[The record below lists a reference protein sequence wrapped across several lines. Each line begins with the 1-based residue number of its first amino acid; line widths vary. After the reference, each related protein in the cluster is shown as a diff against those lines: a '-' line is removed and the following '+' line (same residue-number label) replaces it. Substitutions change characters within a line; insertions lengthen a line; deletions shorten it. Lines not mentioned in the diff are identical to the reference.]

1 MRQTKYIALAIIIL
15 TLKLNAQNYS
25 ESNISINENIYGSI
39 VEPKSRSNSSLVI
52 FIGGS
57 GPIDR
62 DGNQS
67 FMKCDMLKKLAYSL
81 SEKCISSFRY
91 DKRVVTQIRKGKL
104 DKKITFDNFV
114 SDVIAIIDFFE
125 SKYERIILVGH
136 SQGSLTGLLSINE
149 SVSGFISLAG
159 VGQSID
165 KVIESQIS
173 KLAPHLLEETK
184 KTLQIMRNGDTTI
197 NYPKS
202 LSSIFNINTQPF
214 MINWMKY
221 NPSEIISKISTR
233 CLIINGDKD
242 LQVNIN
248 EAQMLHESAR
258 NSELL
263 IVKNMNHVL
272 VEIEG
277 DDLDNAKSYND
288 PKLEISKVVIK
299 KIIDFILNLQNL

>member
-67 FMKCDMLKKLAYSL
+67 FMKCDMFKKLAYSL
-81 SEKCISSFRY
+81 SKKGISSFRY

-104 DKKITFDNFV
+104 DKKITFDDFV
-114 SDVIAIIDFFE
+114 SDAIAIIDFFE
-125 SKYERIILVGH
+125 SKYNSIVIAGH
-136 SQGSLTGLLSINE
+136 SQGSLVGLLSIKE
-149 SVSGFISLAG
+149 GVSGFISLSGAG
-159 VGQSID
+159 RTID
-165 KVIESQIS
+165 MVIEDQIS
-173 KLAPHLLEETK
+173 KTAPMLLEDTK
-184 KTLQIMRNGDTTI
+184 RIFKILRSGKITEDFPLPL
-197 NYPKS
+197 YS
-202 LSSIFNINTQPF
+202 LFNIEIQPF
-214 MINWMKY
+214 MISWMQYDPKKIIAKIPI
-221 NPSEIISKISTR
+221 PS
-233 CLIINGDKD
+233 LIINGDND
-242 LQVNIN
+242 LQVDEK
-248 EAQMLHESAR
+248 EAKLLYNSAQ
-258 NSELL
+258 NSEIL

-277 DDLDNAKSYND
+277 DELKNVKSYNNAEL
-288 PKLEISKVVIK
+288 KISEIVIEK
-299 KIIDFILNLQNL
+299 MAEFIETL

>member
-67 FMKCDMLKKLAYSL
+67 FMKCDMFKKLAYSL
-81 SEKCISSFRY
+81 SKKGISSFRY

-104 DKKITFDNFV
+104 DKKITFDDFV
-114 SDVIAIIDFFE
+114 SDAIAIIDFFE
-125 SKYERIILVGH
+125 SKYNSIVIAGH
-136 SQGSLTGLLSINE
+136 SQGSLVGLLSIKE
-149 SVSGFISLAG
+149 GVSGFISLSGAG
-159 VGQSID
+159 RTID
-165 KVIESQIS
+165 MVIEDQIS
-173 KLAPHLLEETK
+173 KTAPMLLEDTK
-184 KTLQIMRNGDTTI
+184 RIFKILRSGKITEDFPLPL
-197 NYPKS
+197 YS
-202 LSSIFNINTQPF
+202 LFNIEIQPF
-214 MINWMKY
+214 MISWMQYDPKKIIAKIPI
-221 NPSEIISKISTR
+221 PS
-233 CLIINGDKD
+233 LIINGDND
-242 LQVNIN
+242 LQVDEK
-248 EAQMLHESAR
+248 EAKLLYNSAQ
-258 NSELL
+258 NSEIL

-277 DDLDNAKSYND
+277 DELKNVKSYNN
-288 PKLEISKVVIK
+288 PELKISEIVIEK
-299 KIIDFILNLQNL
+299 MIEFIETL

>member
-67 FMKCDMLKKLAYSL
+67 FMKCDMFKKLAYSL
-81 SEKCISSFRY
+81 SEKGISSFRY

-104 DKKITFDNFV
+104 DKKITFNDFV
-114 SDVIAIIDFFE
+114 SDAIAIIDFFE
-125 SKYERIILVGH
+125 SKYNSIVIAGH
-136 SQGSLTGLLSINE
+136 SQGSLVGLLSIKE
-149 SVSGFISLAG
+149 GVSGFISLSGAG
-159 VGQSID
+159 RTID
-165 KVIESQIS
+165 MVIEDQIS
-173 KLAPHLLEETK
+173 KTAPMLLEDTK
-184 KTLQIMRNGDTTI
+184 KIFKILRSGKITEDFPLPL
-197 NYPKS
+197 Y
-202 LSSIFNINTQPF
+202 SIFNIEIQPF
-214 MINWMKY
+214 MISWMQYDPKKIIAKIPI
-221 NPSEIISKISTR
+221 PS
-233 CLIINGDKD
+233 LIINGDND
-242 LQVNIN
+242 LQVDEK
-248 EAQMLHESAR
+248 EAKLLYNSAQ
-258 NSELL
+258 NSEIL

-277 DDLDNAKSYND
+277 DDIKNVKSYNNPD
-288 PKLEISKVVIK
+288 LKISELVIE
-299 KIIDFILNLQNL
+299 KIAEFIERL

>member
-67 FMKCDMLKKLAYSL
+67 FMKCDMFKKLAYSL
-81 SEKCISSFRY
+81 SKKGISSFRY

-104 DKKITFDNFV
+104 DKKITFDDFV
-114 SDVIAIIDFFE
+114 SDAIEIIDFFE
-125 SKYERIILVGH
+125 SKYNSIIIAGH
-136 SQGSLTGLLSINE
+136 SQGSLVGLLSIKE
-149 SVSGFISLAG
+149 GVSGFISLSGAG
-159 VGQSID
+159 RTID
-165 KVIESQIS
+165 MVIEDQIS
-173 KLAPHLLEETK
+173 KTAPMFLEDTK
-184 KTLQIMRNGDTTI
+184 KIFKILRSGKITEDFPLPL
-197 NYPKS
+197 YS
-202 LSSIFNINTQPF
+202 LFNIEIQPF
-214 MINWMKY
+214 MISWMQYDPKKIIAKIPI
-221 NPSEIISKISTR
+221 PS
-233 CLIINGDKD
+233 LIINGDND
-242 LQVNIN
+242 LQVDEK
-248 EAQMLHESAR
+248 EAKLLYNSAQ
-258 NSELL
+258 NSEIL

-277 DDLDNAKSYND
+277 DELKNVKSYNN
-288 PKLEISKVVIK
+288 PELKISEIVIEK
-299 KIIDFILNLQNL
+299 MVEFIETL

>member
-67 FMKCDMLKKLAYSL
+67 FMKCDMFKKLAYSL
-81 SEKCISSFRY
+81 SEKGISSFRY

-104 DKKITFDNFV
+104 DKKITFDDFV
-114 SDVIAIIDFFE
+114 SDAIAIIDFFE
-125 SKYERIILVGH
+125 SKYNSIVIAGH
-136 SQGSLTGLLSINE
+136 SQGSLVGLLSIKE
-149 SVSGFISLAG
+149 GVSGFISLSGAG
-159 VGQSID
+159 RTID
-165 KVIESQIS
+165 MVIEDQIS
-173 KLAPHLLEETK
+173 KTAPMLLEDTK
-184 KTLQIMRNGDTTI
+184 KIFKILRSGKITEDFPLPL
-197 NYPKS
+197 YS
-202 LSSIFNINTQPF
+202 LFNIEIQPF
-214 MINWMKY
+214 MISWMQYDPKKIIAKILI
-221 NPSEIISKISTR
+221 PS
-233 CLIINGDKD
+233 LIINGDND
-242 LQVNIN
+242 LQVDEK
-248 EAQMLHESAR
+248 EAKLLYNSAQ
-258 NSELL
+258 NSEIL

-277 DDLDNAKSYND
+277 DELKNVKSYNN
-288 PKLEISKVVIK
+288 PELKISEILIEKMVEFIEKL
-299 KIIDFILNLQNL
+299 

>member
-67 FMKCDMLKKLAYSL
+67 FMKCDMFKKLAYSL
-81 SEKCISSFRY
+81 SKKGISSFRY

-104 DKKITFDNFV
+104 DKKITFNDFV
-114 SDVIAIIDFFE
+114 SDAIAIIDFFE
-125 SKYERIILVGH
+125 SKYNSIVIAGH
-136 SQGSLTGLLSINE
+136 SQGSLVGLLSIKE
-149 SVSGFISLAG
+149 GVSGFISLSGAG
-159 VGQSID
+159 RTID
-165 KVIESQIS
+165 MVIEDQIS
-173 KLAPHLLEETK
+173 KTAPMLLEDTK
-184 KTLQIMRNGDTTI
+184 KIFKILRSGKITEDFPLPL
-197 NYPKS
+197 YS
-202 LSSIFNINTQPF
+202 LFNIEIQPF
-214 MINWMKY
+214 MISWMQYDPKKIIAKIPI
-221 NPSEIISKISTR
+221 PS
-233 CLIINGDKD
+233 LIINGDND
-242 LQVNIN
+242 LQVDEK
-248 EAQMLHESAR
+248 EAKLLYNSAQ
-258 NSELL
+258 NSKIL

-277 DDLDNAKSYND
+277 DELKNVKSYNNPD
-288 PKLEISKVVIK
+288 LKISELVIEKMVEFIEKL
-299 KIIDFILNLQNL
+299 

>member
-67 FMKCDMLKKLAYSL
+67 FMKCDMFKKLAYSL
-81 SEKCISSFRY
+81 SKKGISSFRY

-104 DKKITFDNFV
+104 DKKIIFDDFV
-114 SDVIAIIDFFE
+114 SDAIAIIDFFE
-125 SKYERIILVGH
+125 SKYNSIVIAGH
-136 SQGSLTGLLSINE
+136 SQGSLVGLLSIKE
-149 SVSGFISLAG
+149 GVSGFISLSGAG
-159 VGQSID
+159 RTID
-165 KVIESQIS
+165 MVIEDQIS
-173 KLAPHLLEETK
+173 KTAPMLLEDTK
-184 KTLQIMRNGDTTI
+184 KIFKILRSGKITEDFPLPL
-197 NYPKS
+197 YS
-202 LSSIFNINTQPF
+202 LFNIEIQPF
-214 MINWMKY
+214 MISWMQYDPKKIIAKIPI
-221 NPSEIISKISTR
+221 PS
-233 CLIINGDKD
+233 LIINGDND
-242 LQVNIN
+242 LQVDEK
-248 EAQMLHESAR
+248 EAKLLYNSAQ
-258 NSELL
+258 NSEIL

-277 DDLDNAKSYND
+277 DELKNVKSYNN
-288 PKLEISKVVIK
+288 PELKISEIVIEK
-299 KIIDFILNLQNL
+299 MVEFIETL

>member
-67 FMKCDMLKKLAYSL
+67 FMKCDMFKKLAYSL
-81 SEKCISSFRY
+81 SKKGISSFRY

-104 DKKITFDNFV
+104 DKKITFNDFV
-114 SDVIAIIDFFE
+114 SDAIAIIDFFE
-125 SKYERIILVGH
+125 SKYNSIVIAGH
-136 SQGSLTGLLSINE
+136 SQGSLVGLLSIKE
-149 SVSGFISLAG
+149 GVSGFISLSGAG
-159 VGQSID
+159 RTID
-165 KVIESQIS
+165 MVIEDQIS
-173 KLAPHLLEETK
+173 KTAPMLLEDTK
-184 KTLQIMRNGDTTI
+184 NIFKILRSGKITEDFPLPL
-197 NYPKS
+197 Y
-202 LSSIFNINTQPF
+202 SIFNIEIQPF
-214 MINWMKY
+214 MISWMQYDPKKIIAKIPI
-221 NPSEIISKISTR
+221 PS
-233 CLIINGDKD
+233 LIINGDND
-242 LQVNIN
+242 LQVDEK
-248 EAQMLHESAR
+248 EAKLLYNSAQ
-258 NSELL
+258 NSEIL

-277 DDLDNAKSYND
+277 DDIKNVKSYNNPD
-288 PKLEISKVVIK
+288 LKISELVIE
-299 KIIDFILNLQNL
+299 KIAEFIETL

>member
-67 FMKCDMLKKLAYSL
+67 FMKCDMFKKLAYSL
-81 SEKCISSFRY
+81 SKKGISSFRY

-104 DKKITFDNFV
+104 DKKITFDDFV
-114 SDVIAIIDFFE
+114 SDAIAIIDFFE
-125 SKYERIILVGH
+125 SKYNSIVIAGH
-136 SQGSLTGLLSINE
+136 SQGSLVGLLSIKE
-149 SVSGFISLAG
+149 GVSGFISLSGAG
-159 VGQSID
+159 RTID
-165 KVIESQIS
+165 MVIEDQIS
-173 KLAPHLLEETK
+173 KTAPMLLEDTK
-184 KTLQIMRNGDTTI
+184 KIFKILRSGKITEDFPLPL
-197 NYPKS
+197 YS
-202 LSSIFNINTQPF
+202 LFNIEIQPF
-214 MINWMKY
+214 MISWMQYDPKKIIAKIPI
-221 NPSEIISKISTR
+221 PS
-233 CLIINGDKD
+233 LIINGDND
-242 LQVNIN
+242 LQVDEK
-248 EAQMLHESAR
+248 EAKLLYNSAQ
-258 NSELL
+258 NSEIL

-277 DDLDNAKSYND
+277 DELKNVKSYNNAEL
-288 PKLEISKVVIK
+288 KISEIVIEK
-299 KIIDFILNLQNL
+299 MAEFIETL

>member
-67 FMKCDMLKKLAYSL
+67 FMKCDMFKKLAYSL
-81 SEKCISSFRY
+81 SKKGISSFRY

-104 DKKITFDNFV
+104 DKKITFNDFV
-114 SDVIAIIDFFE
+114 SDAIAIIDFFE
-125 SKYERIILVGH
+125 SKYNSIVIAGH
-136 SQGSLTGLLSINE
+136 SQGSLVGLLSIKE
-149 SVSGFISLAG
+149 GVSGFISLSGAG
-159 VGQSID
+159 RTID
-165 KVIESQIS
+165 MVIEDQIS
-173 KLAPHLLEETK
+173 KTAPMLLEDTK
-184 KTLQIMRNGDTTI
+184 KIFKILRSGKITEDFPLPL
-197 NYPKS
+197 YS
-202 LSSIFNINTQPF
+202 LFNIEIQPF
-214 MINWMKY
+214 MISWMQYDPKKIIAKIPI
-221 NPSEIISKISTR
+221 PS
-233 CLIINGDKD
+233 LIINGDND
-242 LQVNIN
+242 LQVDEK
-248 EAQMLHESAR
+248 EAKLLYNSAQ
-258 NSELL
+258 NSEIL

-277 DDLDNAKSYND
+277 DELKNVKSYNNAEL
-288 PKLEISKVVIK
+288 KISEIVIDK
-299 KIIDFILNLQNL
+299 MAEFIETL

>member
-67 FMKCDMLKKLAYSL
+67 FMKCDMFKKLAYSL
-81 SEKCISSFRY
+81 SKKGISSFRY

-104 DKKITFDNFV
+104 DKKITFDDFV
-114 SDVIAIIDFFE
+114 SDAIAIIDFFE
-125 SKYERIILVGH
+125 SKYNSIVIAGH
-136 SQGSLTGLLSINE
+136 SQGSLVGLLSIKE
-149 SVSGFISLAG
+149 GVSGFISLSGAG
-159 VGQSID
+159 RTID
-165 KVIESQIS
+165 MVIEDQIS
-173 KLAPHLLEETK
+173 KTAPMLLEDTK
-184 KTLQIMRNGDTTI
+184 KIFKILRSGKITEDFPLPL
-197 NYPKS
+197 YS
-202 LSSIFNINTQPF
+202 LFNIEIQPF
-214 MINWMKY
+214 MISWMQYDPKK
-221 NPSEIISKISTR
+221 IISKIPIPS
-233 CLIINGDKD
+233 LIINGDND
-242 LQVNIN
+242 LQVDEK
-248 EAQMLHESAR
+248 EAKLLYNSAQ
-258 NSELL
+258 NSEIL

-277 DDLDNAKSYND
+277 DELKNVKSYNN
-288 PKLEISKVVIK
+288 PELKISELLIEKMVE
-299 KIIDFILNLQNL
+299 FIETL